1 MVLHG
6 DLCGVLHLIQIL
18 VVQLC
23 QCRRGHGAGGAD
35 LRLTAALRPGDG
47 GVGLGQVADDAG
59 GGKPPANLLVG
70 KAFRHLSVFEDGG
83 QHAAGAAGGGGD
95 DGAVVRVLLGDGV
108 GVSGDH
114 LKFLHGRIFVIGV
127 LLVQVFCLALD
138 VQAAGKYAG
147 FGKTLVNGLLHGL
160 PDVQKERPDLRP
172 FVQLHVVAEGLD
184 VAPFAE
190 IGDLREGMLHVDFF
204 TLGIRLAGDADIA
217 AADGFHPQPVRFRPV
232 FQSDQVHGVG
242 VGGGGERLVGEHDLR
257 GDGGKDLPQHP
268 VGAVTHAGFAQ
279 RAVEDHPEAVGLRV
293 GVLKIVRGT
302 FRPHGMGGRGAF
314 AGFVN
319 FTDRFHGGTS
329 KCLVFTPENRR
340 GFLSRLV

>member
-35 LRLTAALRPGDG
+35 LRLTAAFRPGDG

-83 QHAAGAAGGGGD
+83 QYAAGAAGGGGD

-114 LKFLHGRIFVIGV
+114 LKFLHGRIFVTGV

-147 FGKTLVNGLLHGL
+147 FGKTLVDGLLHGL
-160 PDVQKERPDLRP
+160 PDVQEERPDLRP
-172 FVQLHVVAEGLD
+172 LVQLHIVAEGLD
-184 VAPFAE
+184 IAPFAE

-204 TLGIRLAGDADIA
+204 TLGIRLTGDADIA

-268 VGAVTHAGFAQ
+268 VGAVTYAGFAQ

-319 FTDRFHGGTS
+319 FTDGFHRGTS
-329 KCLVFTPENRR
+329 EFLYICRTDRR

>member
-1 MVLHG
+1 M
-6 DLCGVLHLIQIL
+6 
-18 VVQLC
+18 
-23 QCRRGHGAGGAD
+23 
-35 LRLTAALRPGDG
+35 
-47 GVGLGQVADDAG
+47 
-59 GGKPPANLLVG
+59 
-70 KAFRHLSVFEDGG
+70 
-83 QHAAGAAGGGGD
+83 
-95 DGAVVRVLLGDGV
+95 
-108 GVSGDH
+108 
-114 LKFLHGRIFVIGV
+114 

-138 VQAAGKYAG
+138 VQAAGKHAG
-147 FGKTLVNGLLHGL
+147 FGKTLVDGLLHGL

-172 FVQLHVVAEGLD
+172 FVQLHIVAESLD

-204 TLGIRLAGDADIA
+204 TLGIRLTGDADIA

-268 VGAVTHAGFAQ
+268 VGAVTYAGFAQ

-319 FTDRFHGGTS
+319 FTDRFHRGTS
-329 KCLVFTPENRR
+329 EFLYLPGNRR
-340 GFLSRLV
+340 STIFFSIANPGENYNGFSSRFCSASRLNSPASL